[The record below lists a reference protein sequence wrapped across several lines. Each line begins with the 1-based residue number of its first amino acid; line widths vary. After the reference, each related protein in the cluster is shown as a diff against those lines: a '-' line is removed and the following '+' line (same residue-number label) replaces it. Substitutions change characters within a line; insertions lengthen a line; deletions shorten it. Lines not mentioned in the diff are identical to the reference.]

1 MEETRTPMESR
12 NWPLEIASW
21 TTSLLLRLIK
31 LTNSSRYIGF
41 EGYRRWL
48 GEGKPVLIA
57 FWHNQ
62 GLFMPFVWFGKP
74 GKIKLIV
81 SQSKDGD
88 LIAALLRWFGI
99 LSVRGSSSRG
109 STAALKELL
118 RLDRAGVDSIVFTPD
133 GPKGPIYRVKEGVA
147 YLALSSKKPLYLLS
161 VTCSRVKVLGSWD
174 RFRIPLPFGTATY
187 VCSPPLHLSDFPG
200 ISLPEAAAIIEDCLR
215 QTNRIADAL
224 SEGVLTDREA
234 LSLLSPDRSPW
245 SPYSPREG
253 KDS

>member
-1 MEETRTPMESR
+1 MESGK
-12 NWPLEIASW
+12 WLLEIASW

-31 LTNSSRYIGF
+31 VSNSASYIGF
-41 EGYRRWL
+41 EGYRLWL

-118 RLDRAGVDSIVFTPD
+118 RLDRAGEDSIVFTPD

-161 VTCSRVKVLGSWD
+161 VTCSRVKVLDSWD
-174 RFRIPLPFGTATY
+174 RFRIPLPFGKATY
-187 VCSPPLHLSDFPG
+187 VCSPPLYLSDCSGLP
-200 ISLPEAAAIIEDCLR
+200 LPEAAAIIEECLM

-224 SEGVLTDREA
+224 SSGVLTIREA
-234 LSLLSPDRSPW
+234 SSLLSPDRAPW
-245 SPYSPREG
+245 SPYSVEAGRPRG
-253 KDS
+253 